1 MQDFDSLKNMWQQS
15 SPEDNPPQTL
25 SISKTST
32 SEKMKMQKQQLGG
45 AIMLLLTAL
54 LVGALAIFG
63 DLNFTRWYTYG
74 GMALISLVC
83 TCQAIFM
90 FSIYKKLK
98 NIDATSTPALHLQQ
112 WETYYG
118 MRKRQNKWNMPLY
131 YFLLNIAMGIYVLE
145 IFTGRPMINVIIFI
159 SVYAAWMLF
168 AYFYL
173 GKRNVKKEDARL
185 NGIISELKTIENQLN
200 KPG

>member
-15 SPEDNPPQTL
+15 SAEDNTPPTL
-25 SISKTST
+25 GISKTST

-83 TCQAIFM
+83 ICQAIFM
-90 FSIYKKLK
+90 FSIYKKIK
-98 NIDATSTPALHLQQ
+98 DIDATSTPALHLQQ
-112 WETYYG
+112 WENYYG
-118 MRKRQNKWNMPLY
+118 MRQKQNKWNMPLY
-131 YFLLNIAMGIYVLE
+131 YLLLNIAMGMYVLE
-145 IFTGRPMINVIIFI
+145 IFTGRPLINVIIFI
-159 SVYAAWMLF
+159 GVYAAWMLF

-173 GKRNVKKEDARL
+173 GKRNVKKESTRL
-185 NGIISELKTIENQLN
+185 NGIINELKAIEGQLN
-200 KPG
+200 TTG